1 MREVILAN
9 RGADSR
15 HRHWLAFPLRG
26 MLEVG
31 AEGRLELSVVPERG
45 PGTACARLQ
54 VDGGTGVDCVH
65 GRLGRA
71 DRAGRD
77 WLGTCHGFIKQIKE
91 FGDDYVIVGT
101 SYLDESKDFTF
112 EAYTIYGVITE
123 AFDKLSGKRVY
134 CRDETQLTEKGGE

>member
-1 MREVILAN
+1 MKTDIYT
-9 RGADSR
+9 
-15 HRHWLAFPLRG
+15 
-26 MLEVG
+26 
-31 AEGRLELSVVPERG
+31 PERRKF
-45 PGTACARLQ
+45 ARKAEHIHGECLEKA
-54 VDGGTGVDCVH
+54 GLRIPHGAIAIVDCSITPRVGDLVH
-65 GRLGRA
+65 C
-71 DRAGRD
+71 DN

-134 CRDETQLTEKGGE
+134 CRDETQLTEKGGAE